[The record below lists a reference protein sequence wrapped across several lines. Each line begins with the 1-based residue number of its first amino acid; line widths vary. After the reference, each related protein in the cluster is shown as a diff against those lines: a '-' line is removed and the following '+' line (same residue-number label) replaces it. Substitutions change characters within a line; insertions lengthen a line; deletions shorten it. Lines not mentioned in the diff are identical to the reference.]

1 MMRAFRVLVLS
12 IAVCAAAALSVA
24 AQDAK
29 KSQRQEIPG
38 GIEAKVKQVDAE
50 VGKLTVTIDGR
61 DRTFTITDDTTIVG
75 PRGGVVRRRLKDP
88 RFHAGLAITVVA
100 SGSSAKELHLGY
112 DRKESDGKAAS
123 PKAAA
128 KDAQVKARGA
138 APDDDQEDEFPGH
151 VKSADP
157 TKRILVVT
165 LLNGSDRSFILAKD
179 VKILIR
185 GNASKQGL
193 ADPALKA
200 GAPVTV
206 VTEPGGRKVKEVVIR
221 PAAATKGT
229 K

>member
-1 MMRAFRVLVLS
+1 MSRVFRFLALG
-12 IAVCAAAALSVA
+12 AALCFFGLLSVA
-24 AQDAK
+24 AQEAK
-29 KSQRQEIPG
+29 KSEIPG
-38 GIEAKVKQVDAE
+38 GIAAKVKQVDAE
-50 VGKLTVTIDGR
+50 AGKLTVTTVDGR
-61 DRTFTITDDTTIVG
+61 ERTFTITDETTMVG

-88 RFHAGLAITVVA
+88 RFHPGLAITVVA

-123 PKAAA
+123 PKTAA
-128 KDAQVKARGA
+128 KDGAKAAQPKVRGA
-138 APDDDQEDEFPGH
+138 APDDDQEDEFPGK

-193 ADPALKA
+193 ADPAVKA
-200 GAPVTV
+200 GASVTV

-221 PAAATKGT
+221 PAKGT